1 MKREDIEKAAR
12 IEREHIHKE
21 LQECYKRHK
30 DINLYT
36 AFSATVDKYAIPL
49 FVAGT
54 NWRINSVWHETKN
67 EVPQVYGEYENESYP
82 QIPCLVL
89 GYLST
94 GYGYG
99 VRYWN
104 VTEKCWD
111 DEEGDDYEC
120 DKDEI
125 EKWAYLD
132 DLLPNKE
139 G

>member
-1 MKREDIEKAAR
+1 MLLKMV
-12 IEREHIHKE
+12 
-21 LQECYKRHK
+21 L
-30 DINLYT
+30 T
-36 AFSATVDKYAIPL
+36 
-49 FVAGT
+49 GT
-54 NWRINSVWHETKN
+54 STPYGKTKN

-89 GYLST
+89 GCLST

-111 DEEGDDYEC
+111 DEGGDDFEC

-132 DLLPNKE
+132 DLSPNKE